1 MMRCDDVMMRC
12 DAFCGHFTAAVTGHA
27 YGTLHPACLPAV
39 SDACLPAPTCA
50 RSLASRGSTYSGYIH
65 RLRLSM
71 ASPSSS
77 LVGSGDSRDRDASYY
92 YCTHGAG
99 SGADTVRVGTAANL
113 HHSANCSGKLR
124 MHFSRSRESRSDS
137 DVGAPQ
143 AAATCH
149 VTGRPPLG
157 WRHSMA
163 WLYHGMA
170 VPCSCVA
177 LRCPRTDSRELP

>member
-1 MMRCDDVMMRC
+1 MRFVDTSLPRSPGM
-12 DAFCGHFTAAVTGHA
+12 HTAH
-27 YGTLHPACLPAV
+27 YTLPACLRYRMPACLHLPALARSPAV
-39 SDACLPAPTCA
+39 A
-50 RSLASRGSTYSGYIH
+50 RR
-65 RLRLSM
+65 
-71 ASPSSS
+71 
-77 LVGSGDSRDRDASYY
+77 
-92 YCTHGAG
+92 
-99 SGADTVRVGTAANL
+99 TAATYTASGCPWHRPPRRRWPVATTIVMPPTTTVVTAQVAAQTLFELAQKRNL